1 MNEAALPPSRGLQSI
16 RWRLLSDDRL
26 VRSATGGEQR
36 AFAAIFE
43 RFHQELYRYC
53 RALLGDPEEARD
65 AVQNTMVKVLQALPG
80 EEREIALRP
89 WLYRIAHNE
98 AIALARQRSP
108 SASPSAELP
117 DEIAAAPNQTTER
130 LLEARERLR
139 LLAADLRA
147 LPERQRGA
155 LVMRELSDMDYGEIA
170 TALGTSGGAARQSV
184 YEARVALQEMS
195 EGRDMECE
203 SVRQMLSERDGRLLR
218 GRGVRA
224 HLRGCE
230 GCRDF
235 QAGISQRR
243 ADLRA
248 LAPALPAAAAA
259 SLFGEVLGGA
269 QLGGSGTV
277 AGALGGGLGKGLAT
291 SAVAKSLAAVAA
303 TAVIGVGAAD
313 FTGLVHVHA
322 PFGASSSG
330 SSSSPVAQPGSSSA
344 AAAASAHRTAAAH
357 RARAERQGAAAAR
370 ARGHGARAHARHGG
384 AAHGKALGKGHA
396 KKAHGANGNH
406 GQGHGQQTSASH
418 TATAPGHSGA
428 PPPGQTTQH
437 SSSSGSAVKGG
448 QTSGSGSSSAG
459 GSGGTSKPAPT
470 SHTVYPPKL
479 PKAPKPPRP
488 AGP

>member
-1 MNEAALPPSRGLQSI
+1 MSEAALPPSRGLQSI

-53 RALLGDPEEARD
+53 RALLGNEEEARD
-65 AVQNTMVKVLQALPG
+65 AVQNTMVKVLLALPG
-80 EEREIALRP
+80 EERQIALRP

-98 AIALARQRSP
+98 AIALARQR
-108 SASPSAELP
+108 SPSAELP

-139 LLAADLRA
+139 LLATDLRA

-155 LVMRELSDMDYGEIA
+155 LVMRELSDMDYSEIA
-170 TALGTSGGAARQSV
+170 TALETSGGAARQTV
-184 YEARVALQEMS
+184 YEARVALQEMTR
-195 EGRDMECE
+195 GRDMECE
-203 SVRQMLSERDGRLLR
+203 SVRQVLSARDGRLVR
-218 GRGVRA
+218 GRGIRA

-243 ADLRA
+243 EDLRA

-259 SLFGEVLGGA
+259 SLLGEVLGGA
-269 QLGGSGTV
+269 QLGGGGSL

-291 SAVAKSLAAVAA
+291 SAAAKSLAAVAA

-313 FTGLVHVHA
+313 IAGLVHVHA
-322 PFGASSSG
+322 PFGAGSSSP
-330 SSSSPVAQPGSSSA
+330 SSGSSPVAQPGSSA
-344 AAAASAHRTAAAH
+344 AAAAAAQGTAAAH
-357 RARAERQGAAAAR
+357 RARAERERAAAAK
-370 ARGHGARAHARHGG
+370 AQGHPG

-396 KKAHGANGNH
+396 KTAHGANGNH

-428 PPPGQTTQH
+428 APPGQTTEH
-437 SSSSGSAVKGG
+437 SSSSSSGVKAGL
-448 QTSGSGSSSAG
+448 TSGSGSSSNG
-459 GSGGTSKPAPT
+459 SSGGTSKPAPA
-470 SHTVYPPKL
+470 SPKVYSPMPPKP
-479 PKAPKPPRP
+479 PKAPR
-488 AGP
+488 AQGP